1 MRAFW
6 AERRRRM
13 KALRPVKGHLVLLAN
28 QMLYSI
34 LRIMKATRQIER
46 LCIDK
51 KIEVDAVLQSAKA
64 AGGQCQAGSGFTDGA
79 FPSIS
84 RIRMITCGNHV
95 EPGAGGRRGASNN
108 SLVTAPVF

>member
-34 LRIMKATRQIER
+34 LRIMKATRQTEDCAWTKNR
-46 LCIDK
+46 
-51 KIEVDAVLQSAKA
+51 
-64 AGGQCQAGSGFTDGA
+64 
-79 FPSIS
+79 
-84 RIRMITCGNHV
+84 
-95 EPGAGGRRGASNN
+95 GGRRLAKR
-108 SLVTAPVF
+108 